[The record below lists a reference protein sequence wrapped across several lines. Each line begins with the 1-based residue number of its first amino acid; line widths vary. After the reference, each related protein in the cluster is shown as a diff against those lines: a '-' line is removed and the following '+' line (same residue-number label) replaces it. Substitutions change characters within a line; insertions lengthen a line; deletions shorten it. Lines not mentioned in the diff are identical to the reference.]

1 MPEFRRQG
9 EGFLILGYTH
19 EANEVFKRSNEIMDN
34 YIKQSIKSLEEGEYS
49 LQFDHC
55 RGQSFRWMCENAF
68 GCVGWFMDIVRNEK
82 LTQLA
87 ISQNKAA
94 SKRYVES
101 IEEGLK

>member
-1 MPEFRRQG
+1 MRKGDINNDLDIQ
-9 EGFLILGYTH
+9 
-19 EANEVFKRSNEIMDN
+19 
-34 YIKQSIKSLEEGEYS
+34 GEYS
-49 LQFDHC
+49 LPCDHC

-68 GCVGWFMDIVRNEK
+68 GCVGWVMDIVRNEK

-101 IEEGLK
+101 FEEGLK

>member
-1 MPEFRRQG
+1 M
-9 EGFLILGYTH
+9 
-19 EANEVFKRSNEIMDN
+19 KRESIHSSVITVEDN
-34 YIKQSIKSLEEGEYS
+34 PSDG
-49 LQFDHC
+49 C
-55 RGQSFRWMCENAF
+55 VENAF

-101 IEEGLK
+101 FEEGWK